1 MGSSPQSVAL
11 LGVPGRAIS
20 AAGPRAG
27 HLLGH
32 YSADQL
38 RTLLLNLAPQLPT
51 TSADVSNF

>member
-1 MGSSPQSVAL
+1 MGSSPRIVAL
-11 LGVPGRAIS
+11 LGVPGRAIG
-20 AAGPRAG
+20 AAG